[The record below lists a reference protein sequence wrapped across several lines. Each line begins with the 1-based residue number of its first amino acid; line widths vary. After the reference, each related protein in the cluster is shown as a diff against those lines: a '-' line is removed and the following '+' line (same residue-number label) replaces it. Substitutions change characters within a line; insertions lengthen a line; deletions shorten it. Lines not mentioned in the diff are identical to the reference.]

1 MSKLQDAALEVFNR
15 FHPRLFILARPE
27 DRDDIRQHVV
37 LLTMEA
43 MLKVEV
49 KDPIAYAK
57 TIAWQARFGIDAR
70 RNRPTVELD
79 RNIPSS
85 DRLPLESILEQERY
99 RLIPHLWSLA
109 GLYPAQKKALSR
121 FMAGMSVEQICRDMK
136 ITDAQ
141 WRVMKSK
148 ALSKMREV
156 VKEQGL

>member
-1 MSKLQDAALEVFNR
+1 MFTR
-15 FHPRLFILARPE
+15 ARPQ

-43 MLKVEV
+43 VLRTEV

-70 RNRPTVELD
+70 RNRPAVELD
-79 RNIPSS
+79 RNTPSS
-85 DRLPLESILEQERY
+85 DRLPLESILEHERR